1 MFKILLSVDGS
12 ANSDRALD
20 HVLGL
25 SAAGTQLEIHLLNV
39 QIPIASG
46 HVTLFVSQSQINQYL
61 RDEGLKALQPA
72 RDRLDISGVHYS
84 YHIGVGH
91 VAETIAEYARERR
104 CDNIVM
110 GTRGLSGWSNLLL
123 GSVATKVLKLSAAP
137 VTLVK

>member
-1 MFKILLSVDGS
+1 MLKVLLSVDGS
-12 ANSDRALD
+12 ANSNRALD
-20 HVLGL
+20 HVIAL
-25 SAAGTQLEIHLLNV
+25 SAAGAQLEVHLLNV

-61 RDEGLKALQPA
+61 RDEGLKALQSA
-72 RDRLDISGVHYS
+72 RDRLDRSGVPYS

-91 VAETIAEYARERR
+91 VAETIAEYAKERQ
-104 CDNIVM
+104 CDNVVI

-123 GSVATKVLKLSAAP
+123 GSVATKVLKLTAAP

>member
-1 MFKILLSVDGS
+1 MLKVLLSVDGS
-12 ANSDRALD
+12 ANSNRALD
-20 HVLGL
+20 HVIAL
-25 SAAGTQLEIHLLNV
+25 SAAGAQLEVHLLNV

-61 RDEGLKALQPA
+61 RDEGLKALQSA
-72 RDRLDISGVHYS
+72 RDRLDRSGVPYS

-91 VAETIAEYARERR
+91 VAETIAEYAKERQ
-104 CDNIVM
+104 CDNVVI

-123 GSVATKVLKLSAAP
+123 GSVAAKVLKLSAAP